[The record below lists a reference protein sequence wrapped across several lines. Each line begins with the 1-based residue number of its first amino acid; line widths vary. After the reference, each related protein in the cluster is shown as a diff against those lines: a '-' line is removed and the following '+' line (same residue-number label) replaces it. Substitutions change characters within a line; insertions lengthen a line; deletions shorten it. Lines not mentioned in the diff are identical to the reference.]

1 MPTFADYADCYDL
14 IYADKDYAGEARK
27 VADALA
33 AHGVTAGTLLDVGC
47 GTGRHAIEFMKAGF
61 EVTGTDLSDT
71 MLGYAAARRAA
82 LPDDAG
88 VATFAQGDATNMELG
103 QRFDTVVSLFH
114 VMCYQTTPDA
124 LAAAFRTAARHL
136 NPGGV
141 FLFDFWY
148 GPAVQADPPTLR
160 VKRVADDRLRV
171 VRIAEPDHD
180 PVTNV
185 VHVHYQIFSERDRS
199 GAWAMTE
206 EMHTVRYLFE
216 PEIRDALTAAGFTD
230 ITVRDWASDGP
241 ATPGTWNAYC
251 VARLGA
257 GGAG

>member
-33 AHGVTAGTLLDVGC
+33 ARGVARGSLLDIGC

-61 EVTGTDLSDT
+61 AVTGTDLSDT

-88 VATFAQGDATNMELG
+88 VATFAQGDATNMDLG
-103 QRFDTVVSLFH
+103 RRFDAAVSLFH

-136 NPGGV
+136 KPGGV
-141 FLFDFWY
+141 FLFEFWY
-148 GPAVQADPPTLR
+148 GTAVQADPPTLR

-180 PVTNV
+180 PATNIV
-185 VHVHYQIFSERDRS
+185 RVRYQLFSALAGS
-199 GAWAMTE
+199 GEWTMAE
-206 EMHTVRYLFE
+206 ELHEVRYLFE
-216 PEIRDALTAAGFTD
+216 PEIRDALAAAGFTD
-230 ITVRDWASDGP
+230 VSIRDWAGDGP
-241 ATPGTWNAYC
+241 ATPQTWNAYC
-251 VARLGA
+251 VARLGG